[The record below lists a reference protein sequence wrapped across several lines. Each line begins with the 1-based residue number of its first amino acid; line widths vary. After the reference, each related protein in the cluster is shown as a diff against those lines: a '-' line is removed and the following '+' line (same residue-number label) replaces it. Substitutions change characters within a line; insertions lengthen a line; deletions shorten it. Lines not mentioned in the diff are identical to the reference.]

1 MLRRVTS
8 SSTFAPVTL
17 SLAKFNELS
26 DIDCLSLLRSFL
38 DVQSWAIQ
46 LCNARPYAALDDLI
60 AAAAAQGAGITPA
73 EVVGALD
80 RHPRIG
86 ARLSDGSRESAWS
99 AREQAG
105 VQGDDAAAAD
115 LAAGNAV
122 YEARFGFIYLVRA
135 AGRSARELVDL
146 LHSRLDNER
155 DDEIAVV
162 RSELLAIA
170 QLRIRALIV
179 T

>member
-105 VQGDDAAAAD
+105 VQGDDAASSIWCAPPAARRANSSTCCTAVSIMNVTTRSPSY
-115 LAAGNAV
+115 AANCSPSPNS
-122 YEARFGFIYLVRA
+122 GFVL
-135 AGRSARELVDL
+135 
-146 LHSRLDNER
+146 
-155 DDEIAVV
+155 
-162 RSELLAIA
+162 
-170 QLRIRALIV
+170 
-179 T
+179 